1 MCTQRVKQYL
11 QPYNLADRVLSFSA
25 SSATVEEAA
34 LAVGCEP
41 RRIAKTLSFLVDGAA
56 LLIVMAGDAK
66 IDNAKFKARF
76 HQKAVMIP
84 LDRVEGLVGYP
95 VGGVCPFD
103 VAQGVA
109 VYLDESLR
117 RFDFVSPAAGDAHSA
132 VKLTPRELE
141 EASQAAGWVDVGKGW
156 QEEQR
161 CRAQQA

>member
-1 MCTQRVKQYL
+1 MSVERVKQYL
-11 QPYNLADRVLSFSA
+11 QSYNFADRVLSFSA

-66 IDNAKFKARF
+66 IDNARFKAQF
-76 HQKAVMIP
+76 HQKAVMLAP
-84 LDRVEGLVGYP
+84 DQVESLVGYA

-103 VAQGVA
+103 VAPGVM

-117 RFDFVSPAAGDAHSA
+117 RFDFIYPAAGDAHSA
-132 VKLTPRELE
+132 VKLTPGELE
-141 EASQAAGWVDVGKGW
+141 LASQALGWVDVGKGW
-156 QEEQR
+156 Q
-161 CRAQQA
+161 